1 MRKDVPPYTKAG
13 REPLSYIGINSVGL
27 RRREYS
33 AAAINEIQEIYR
45 IIFLKKYNVT
55 KALDIIE
62 AEFAPTVERDE
73 IIHFISN
80 SQRGIM
86 KGFGI

>member
-1 MRKDVPPYTKAG
+1 MGHKVLSQQHLLYIRIFRYTK
-13 REPLSYIGINSVGL
+13 S
-27 RRREYS
+27 
-33 AAAINEIQEIYR
+33 
-45 IIFLKKYNVT
+45 
-55 KALDIIE
+55 LDIIG

>member
-1 MRKDVPPYTKAG
+1 M
-13 REPLSYIGINSVGL
+13 
-27 RRREYS
+27 
-33 AAAINEIQEIYR
+33 
-45 IIFLKKYNVT
+45 
-55 KALDIIE
+55 DIIE

-73 IIHFISN
+73 IINFVSN